1 MTETSSLPSAGR
13 LIVEQVLAF
22 LSEELSGAKE
32 PLRGEL
38 EALLAAA
45 GKDRID
51 GLVDR
56 LRTTGEEFTYYPRN
70 ALARDINAVIARHTL
85 APGSEVTGLENLD
98 AIAGRPAVFLPNH
111 LSYSDA
117 NLLEVLLTRAGLE
130 AICARL
136 TVIAGPKVY
145 SDAMRRFSSLCFG
158 TIKTPQPSGRS
169 SDEAV
174 MPVREI
180 ARLALHALRAAE
192 ERKSRGDAI
201 LVFAEGT
208 RSRTSTMQRSIPAI
222 VRYFEEP
229 GVALVPVGIS
239 GSELLV
245 PIGEEKAHL
254 TVARARIGRTALSE
268 DLSSACSG
276 NRKLMMDTVGV
287 AIARLLPPAYQGVYA
302 PGDPELDDARRIA
315 TDVFGD

>member
-1 MTETSSLPSAGR
+1 MTETSSLPPAGK
-13 LIVEQVLAF
+13 LIVDQVLAF
-22 LSEELSGAKE
+22 LSDELSEAKE
-32 PLRGEL
+32 PLRQEL
-38 EALLAAA
+38 TALLLAA

-56 LRTTGEEFTYYPRN
+56 LRTTGDDFTYYPRN
-70 ALARDINAVIARHTL
+70 ALARDINAVVAARTL
-85 APGSEVTGLENLD
+85 APGSEVTGTEHLEKID
-98 AIAGRPAVFLPNH
+98 GRPAVFLPNH

-117 NLLEVLLTRAGLE
+117 NLLEVLLTRANLE
-130 AICARL
+130 SVSARL
-136 TVIAGPKVY
+136 TVVAGPKVY

-174 MPVREI
+174 MPVREV
-180 ARLALHALRAAE
+180 ARLARDALRAAE

-201 LVFAEGT
+201 LVFPEGT
-208 RSRTSTMQRSIPAI
+208 RSRTATMQRSLPAI

-229 GVALVPVGIS
+229 GVALIPVGIN
-239 GSELLV
+239 GSERLV
-245 PIGEEKAHL
+245 PIGEERVHL
-254 TVARARIGRTALSE
+254 TLARARIGRPAKSE
-268 DLSSACSG
+268 HLDAACSG

-287 AIARLLPPAYQGVYA
+287 AIARLLPPSYQGVYG